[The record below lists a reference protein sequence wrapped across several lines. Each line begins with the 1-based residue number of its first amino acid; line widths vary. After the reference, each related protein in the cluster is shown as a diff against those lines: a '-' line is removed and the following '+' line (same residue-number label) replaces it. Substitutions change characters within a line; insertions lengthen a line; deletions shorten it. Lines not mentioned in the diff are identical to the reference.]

1 MDIYKAASQ
10 LKLRFPS
17 GRGDLA
23 VENLFDLPLQAKGGF
38 DLDTIGRGIISDLK
52 AYGEESLI
60 ENRSESPAKRELEL
74 KLEIVKDVIKTKQEA
89 NAATLAAKARA
100 DERRKILDLLEAKG
114 NEKLAASSE
123 EDLRK
128 RLVELGS

>member
-1 MDIYKAASQ
+1 MDIYKLAAQ
-10 LKLRFPS
+10 LKLRFAS
-17 GRGDLA
+17 GKGDLA
-23 VENLFDLPLQAKGGF
+23 VENLFELPLHTKGGF

-52 AYGEESLI
+52 AFGEDSLI

-89 NAATLAAKARA
+89 NAATLLAKKNAE
-100 DERRKILDLLEAKG
+100 ERQKILAILAQRGD
-114 NEKLAASSE
+114 EKLSQASE

-128 RLVELGS
+128 RLAELTA